1 MDPVPPAGRAGAVV
15 LGCHGTGAM
24 AVVAGLV
31 ARVLDGHLGA
41 VPRLLARELDLNDD
55 VRAGRGVVRGGA
67 AAALG
72 TKAAHASHATK
83 REAEATESG
92 IPALVPSGIAAG
104 RRGARRAK
112 GVARAHG
119 IVAGALLLVGEH
131 RVGLGDFL
139 EALLGVGLLID
150 IGMQL
155 AGFLLEG
162 LLDVLGGRVLVDA
175 QNGVVVFIVHSCHM
189 AKTPLFMGC
198 VEWETLYPDPQF
210 EPCVKRGRVQ
220 FTHGARR

>member
-1 MDPVPPAGRAGAVV
+1 
-15 LGCHGTGAM
+15 M

-162 LLDVLGGRVLVDA
+162 LFGCPWRTRPCRRPEWRSSLYRSFLPYGK
-175 QNGVVVFIVHSCHM
+175 NSPVHG
-189 AKTPLFMGC
+189 L
-198 VEWETLYPDPQF
+198 
-210 EPCVKRGRVQ
+210 R
-220 FTHGARR
+220 